1 MTGRNEC
8 SEDLLYDRKESL
20 KFITPLDVSY
30 EKNYQTLVFYDNR
43 DLNPRTYTHIHTP
56 TVVWGGGG

>member
-43 DLNPRTYTHIHTP
+43 DLNPRTYTQIHTP
-56 TVVWGGGG
+56 TVV